1 MLGMINSGLPHL
13 ALFLIGMQAAVSA
26 NDLANPPAVREV
38 GITQGEL
45 RGNLRNGRT
54 ESSPWVDGRIVWVLR
69 DGQAISPLA
78 DDAPELP
85 PAKLVLPLL
94 NGGSHTSVPILG
106 QIVPQ
111 EQAYASRADGGK
123 DGGENGVHSVFEKMM
138 LGWAIGTV
146 FVIAVALALRGYF
159 LPNANVDASPPLTP
173 QDNAQR

>member
-1 MLGMINSGLPHL
+1 
-13 ALFLIGMQAAVSA
+13 
-26 NDLANPPAVREV
+26 
-38 GITQGEL
+38 
-45 RGNLRNGRT
+45 
-54 ESSPWVDGRIVWVLR
+54 
-69 DGQAISPLA
+69 
-78 DDAPELP
+78 
-85 PAKLVLPLL
+85 
-94 NGGSHTSVPILG
+94 
-106 QIVPQ
+106 VPQ